1 MAADAAG
8 IRAGR
13 GWTGT
18 PLAMGVV
25 SYNGAT
31 GAVTYNASPNVQSIA
46 KATDI
51 GPTGIY
57 RIVLAGESLDLKT
70 HVCMIT
76 SVDVY
81 GHDRVS
87 QDGAGNFLVYLGNN
101 SYIAYDHSF
110 AFVIYKM

>member
-1 MAADAAG
+1 MLSSG
-8 IRAGR
+8 MIPRSSR
-13 GWTGT
+13 SR
-18 PLAMGVV
+18 PV
-25 SYNGAT
+25 SY
-31 GAVTYNASPNVQSIA
+31 TYICA
-46 KATDI
+46 KPHSVCTDI
-51 GPTGIY
+51 TTVIPFWIA
-57 RIVLAGESLDLKT
+57 RRMAGESLDLKT

-101 SYIAYDHSF
+101 GYIAYDHSF